1 MKYSFFPFF
10 IISVVAIAGKWSLA
24 SKIDDHVIQK
34 QIADRTLQTALSTG
48 DNTCSS
54 VCDNV
59 DDLSLTVQVVEVENE
74 DESLFSTIFT
84 RMNDSIDSGS
94 RLGRLINGLF
104 NLFRFRPSY
113 KPRYEISTDLLLSAL
128 SNYSAKAKSL
138 AALIRSESVSYANAS
153 DTPNVV
159 ASMFEWSAENMESVV
174 TVIDPIVE
182 KLRQSETID
191 LATVSCS
198 IGGLLTHLRDET
210 LTHVVSIAEFIYTK
224 SGNSDMEEMYGNYRN
239 AQTTIP
245 LESSS
250 ATDVNVNHQCFELA
264 TSGTTSKTSE
274 LEGSISTHTRIF
286 EDASFLSMDRQP
298 LLEIVGLIILF
309 PLSFIVSIASIIFG
323 PFVIVILVIIEGLTV
338 PNDPPSNVDCSENPV
353 CGIYDDFPWR
363 LFILLLLVASPILI
377 PIGIV
382 ASSIEFLQMLS
393 GPIQSSDQVSEQ
405 TRDVMQHLK
414 LLLESPMENMVD
426 NLKRLYYR
434 DEADEVEMDLDCD
447 VKTIMCQN
455 DALMAS
461 LPI

>member
-74 DESLFSTIFT
+74 DESLFSSIFT

-113 KPRYEISTDLLLSAL
+113 KPRYEISTNLLLSAL

-191 LATVSCS
+191 LPTVSCS

-210 LTHVVSIAEFIYTK
+210 LPHVVSIAEFIYTK
-224 SGNSDMEEMYGNYRN
+224 SGNYDMEGMYGNYRN

-250 ATDVNVNHQCFELA
+250 ATDVNVKHQCFEYA
-264 TSGTTSKTSE
+264 TSGITSKTSE
-274 LEGSISTHTRIF
+274 LEGSISSRIQIL
-286 EDASFLSMDRQP
+286 DDNSYLGMLGQS
-298 LLEIVGLIILF
+298 LLVVVGLIIFF
-309 PLSFIVSIASIIFG
+309 PLSFIVSIATVLFLVFLIAFVTIFKI
-323 PFVIVILVIIEGLTV
+323 PVEE
-338 PNDPPSNVDCSENPV
+338 PPDNDDDCSEFA
-353 CGIYDDFPWR
+353 CSYGADIPWLQ
-363 LFILLLLVASPILI
+363 LFIYGGLIASPILV
-377 PIGIV
+377 PIGIIIFSIQFFQV
-382 ASSIEFLQMLS
+382 LLSPILSSN
-393 GPIQSSDQVSEQ
+393 QVSKQ